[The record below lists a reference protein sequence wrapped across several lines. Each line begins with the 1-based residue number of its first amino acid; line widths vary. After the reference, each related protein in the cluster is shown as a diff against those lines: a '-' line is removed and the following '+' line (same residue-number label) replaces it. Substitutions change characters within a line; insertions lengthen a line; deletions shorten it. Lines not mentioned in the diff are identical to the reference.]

1 MRLLALLLFVP
12 ILALAEAGT
21 VIRATD
27 LKQEPASDSATVAA
41 LAEQTAVEVLERK
54 SGWIR
59 VKAASGEGWVRML
72 ALRLGGAS
80 AAKPGASGL
89 SQMFNVARTGTSG
102 TQVTTGVRGLD
113 AEQIA
118 NAQPNPAEL
127 AKLEKFAADR
137 DAAAGFATQ
146 GKLSATAVAY
156 PKRKSSCSSADSPLP
171 PARMR
176 NSACRASTST
186 RWSRPSRTSARR

>member
-1 MRLLALLLFVP
+1 MKFLALLLFLP
-12 ILALAEAGT
+12 LLALAEPAT

-27 LKQEPASDSATVAA
+27 LKKEPATDSATVAP
-41 LAEQTAVEVLERK
+41 LAENTAVEVLERK
-54 SGWIR
+54 SGWTR
-59 VKAASGEGWVRML
+59 VKTPGGEGWVRML
-72 ALRLGGAS
+72 SLRLGGA

-89 SQMFNVARTGTSG
+89 TQMFNVARTGTSG

-137 DAAAGFATQ
+137 DAATGFASQ
-146 GKLSATAVAY
+146 GKLSPTSVDY
-156 PKRKSSCSSADSPLP
+156 PK
-171 PARMR
+171 
-176 NSACRASTST
+176 
-186 RWSRPSRTSARR
+186 

>member
-156 PKRKSSCSSADSPLP
+156 PK
-171 PARMR
+171 
-176 NSACRASTST
+176 
-186 RWSRPSRTSARR
+186 

>member
-1 MRLLALLLFVP
+1 MRILALLLFAP

-27 LKQEPASDSATVAA
+27 LKQEPASDATTVAA

-72 ALRLGGAS
+72 ALRLGGAT

-137 DAAAGFATQ
+137 DAAAGFAAQ
-146 GKLSATAVAY
+146 GKLSPTSVDY
-156 PKRKSSCSSADSPLP
+156 PK
-171 PARMR
+171 
-176 NSACRASTST
+176 
-186 RWSRPSRTSARR
+186 

>member
-1 MRLLALLLFVP
+1 MRFLALLLFMP
-12 ILALAEAGT
+12 LLALAEPAT

-27 LKQEPASDSATVAA
+27 LKQEPATDAATVAA
-41 LAEQTAVEVLERK
+41 LAENTAVEVLARK
-54 SGWIR
+54 SGWTRI
-59 VKAASGEGWVRML
+59 KTASAEGWVRML
-72 ALRLGGAS
+72 ALRLGGAT

-89 SQMFNVARTGTSG
+89 TQMFNVARTGTSG

-137 DAAAGFATQ
+137 DAATGFAAQ
-146 GKLSATAVAY
+146 GKLAPTSVNY
-156 PKRKSSCSSADSPLP
+156 PE
-171 PARMR
+171 
-176 NSACRASTST
+176 
-186 RWSRPSRTSARR
+186 